1 MMVLMVILIPLFILF
16 FRPLDDFLL
25 LIFVGFWMEN
35 ANDVDI
41 LKYWKLFVGI
51 EPTGTKCSKPLATS
65 RIGIV

>member
-35 ANDVDI
+35 ANDVDMM
-41 LKYWKLFVGI
+41 KYLEVVCWNRTNWNKMFQTI
-51 EPTGTKCSKPLATS
+51 SNK
-65 RIGIV
+65 